1 MIYQGT
7 VYNYNQRGE
16 VVLPTRRGTTYYQ
29 PQNHKPFVVYAGLDH
44 DIEFFVID
52 SNRKPVSIENKTF
65 TVQIVDRNSR
75 NVIVTKTLVPVN
87 YSLGNLVLRL
97 DQSSTSMLETAFY
110 DLVITYTDTQGK
122 QFGLYSDQNARLTYV
137 LEVKPSPSSTLK
149 TSAQATQFIDNGNDE
164 FFTDA
169 FPSTAQ
175 SYNSDGTNTCAVYVT
190 NYSGT
195 FVAQGTLENNP
206 TEQDWFTIQL
216 DPESAEDAWTFTS
229 ASGVFPFTWDG
240 MFVWVRFY
248 HTPAAGNVGTLD
260 KVLYRN

>member
-52 SNRKPVSIENKTF
+52 SSRKPVSIENKTF
-65 TVQIVDRNSR
+65 TVQIIDRNSQS
-75 NVIVTKTLVPVN
+75 VVVTKTLVPVN
-87 YSLGNLVLRL
+87 YNLGNLVLRL
-97 DQSSTSMLETAFY
+97 DQSSTSMLNVALY
-110 DLVITYTDTQGK
+110 DLVITYTDTEGK

-137 LEVKPSPSSTLK
+137 LEVKPSPSSTLR
-149 TSAQATQFIDNGNDE
+149 TSAQSTQFIDNGNDE

-169 FPSTAQ
+169 FPGTAQ
-175 SYNSDGTNTCAVYVT
+175 SFNNDGTNTCAVYVT

-195 FVAQGTLENNP
+195 VHAQGTLENNP
-206 TEQDWFTIQL
+206 TEQDWFSIQL

-229 ASGVFPFTWDG
+229 ESGVFPFTWDG
-240 MFVWVRFY
+240 MFMWVRFY
-248 HTPAAGNVGTLD
+248 HTPAAGNTGTLD
-260 KVLYRN
+260 KILYRN